1 MQPLFDELKQYV
13 MSLFNGELVTIQD
26 RTTLTEALVIAR

>member
-1 MQPLFDELKQYV
+1 MFDELKQHV
-13 MSLFNGELVTIQD
+13 SSLFEGELVTIQD